1 MFTMVLGS
9 KSIQTFNGSDFQKS
23 IPLLRLI
30 MIEIFLNVIID
41 FDYSNGKS
49 DYTLYCENNMYIL
62 DFNELHIK
70 FKETD

>member
-1 MFTMVLGS
+1 
-9 KSIQTFNGSDFQKS
+9 
-23 IPLLRLI
+23 